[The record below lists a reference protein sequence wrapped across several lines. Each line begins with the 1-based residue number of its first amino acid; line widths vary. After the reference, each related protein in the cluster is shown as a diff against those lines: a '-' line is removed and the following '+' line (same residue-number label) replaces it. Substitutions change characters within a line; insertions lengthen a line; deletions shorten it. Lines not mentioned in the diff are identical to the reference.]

1 MINPLKKIIA
11 VFILIALLP
20 VSFIVYELSSLNKNE
35 EIVRGIYQNQ
45 LDAIL
50 YSVNQ
55 HSDDII
61 SSWASRINRTL
72 DLQRERSVLK
82 DSVAQTETRVLSE
95 LSSVRYIYFTDL
107 EGHDVIFGGTEDDV
121 SNNSVR
127 KMLGIVVKTNRDK
140 IDRLMSYKE
149 AGFRKMD
156 AIDPMF
162 TDNRVPVFFVLDQNP
177 LQYKLAAMVI
187 DQPTLIQN
195 VLGPK
200 MQVISQDKFIISAFQ
215 SGTDSLIYST
225 GSLNA
230 GPNENGAENIRV
242 IKNEWQKKEFW
253 LLPGYY
259 LAISLKGATIDDL
272 VKDRVTTSLVI
283 LVLLMLLLITGLLF
297 LYRNIRRE
305 INLSQAK
312 SEFVSNVSHEIRT
325 PLSLISMYAETLELN
340 RITEEKKKEYY
351 GVISKETARL
361 SGIVNRILDFSRIT
375 SNKKMYDFRPVQ
387 LNDLAGEIIESYS
400 FHLKDKGFTWNLS
413 KDDSIETIMGDR
425 EAIGEAIINLL
436 DNAIKYSREQKCISM
451 KTGKDKRYSFVEV
464 RDHGIGI
471 AKNHQAEIFEQFYR
485 APIGDVH
492 TTKGSGLGLAL
503 VKRIVEAHH
512 GKIKV
517 ESTLGEGSTF
527 RLYFPTKNAYSV

>member
-1 MINPLKKIIA
+1 MRNPLKKIIA
-11 VFILIALLP
+11 VFILIALVP

-35 EIVRGIYQNQ
+35 EIVREIYQNQ

-61 SSWASRINRTL
+61 SSWATRINRAL
-72 DLQRERSVLK
+72 AARKSDDVI
-82 DSVAQTETRVLSE
+82 DSVAGVQAVLNE
-95 LSSVRYIYFTDL
+95 LSAVRYVYFTDL
-107 EGHDVIFGGTEDDV
+107 KKQQVIFSRDEKDPTEKTV
-121 SNNSVR
+121 LN
-127 KMLGIVVKTNRDK
+127 MLGAVVKDSEDK
-140 IDRLMSYKE
+140 IARLISYQE

-156 AIDPMF
+156 AIDPIRS
-162 TDNRVPVFFVLDQNP
+162 DNRVPVFFVLDENP
-177 LQYKLAAMVI
+177 AHYKLAAMVI
-187 DQPTLIQN
+187 DQPTLIEKI
-195 VLGPK
+195 LGPK

-215 SGTDSLIYST
+215 TRTDSLIYST

-230 GPNENGAENIRV
+230 GPNENSPENIRV

-272 VKDRVTTSLVI
+272 VKERVTTSLVI
-283 LVLLMLLLITGLLF
+283 LVLLMLLLITGILF
-297 LYRNIRRE
+297 LYKNIRRE
-305 INLSQAK
+305 INLSEAK

-351 GVISKETARL
+351 GVIAKETARL

-375 SNKKMYDFRPVQ
+375 SNKKMYEFRPVQ
-387 LNDLAGEIIESYS
+387 LNDLVGEILESYS
-400 FHLKDKGFTWNLS
+400 FHLKDKGFTWDLW
-413 KDDSIETIMGDR
+413 KDDAAEAVMGDR

-436 DNAIKYSREQKCISM
+436 DNAIKYSREQKYIKI
-451 KTGKDKRYSFVEV
+451 KTGKDKRYSFIEV
-464 RDHGIGI
+464 SDEGIGI
-471 AKNHQAEIFEQFYR
+471 AKNHQQEIFEQFYR

-492 TTKGSGLGLAL
+492 TTKGSGLGLSL
-503 VKRIVEAHH
+503 VKKIVEAHH

-517 ESTLGEGSTF
+517 ESILGKGSTF
-527 RLYFPTKNAYSV
+527 RLYFPNKNAYSS